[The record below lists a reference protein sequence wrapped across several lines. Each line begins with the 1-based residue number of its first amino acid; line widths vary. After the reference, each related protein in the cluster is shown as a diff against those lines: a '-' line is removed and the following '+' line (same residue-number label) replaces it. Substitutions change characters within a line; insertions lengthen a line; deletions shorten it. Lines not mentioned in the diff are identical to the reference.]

1 MNLGFMSFLF
11 IDIHRKLHECNPA
24 HEELCFHEA
33 DDKGRTPK
41 ELPLVVCPVKK
52 DAKPHKSLVPTS
64 CQVGCFVSEFRNEKY
79 QSGGLEPTA
88 VYMGRIPT
96 RFTEV

>member
-33 DDKGRTPK
+33 DDKGRRPK

-52 DAKPHKSLVPTS
+52 DAKLSSWLFRFGVPK
-64 CQVGCFVSEFRNEKY
+64 RK
-79 QSGGLEPTA
+79 
-88 VYMGRIPT
+88 I
-96 RFTEV
+96 